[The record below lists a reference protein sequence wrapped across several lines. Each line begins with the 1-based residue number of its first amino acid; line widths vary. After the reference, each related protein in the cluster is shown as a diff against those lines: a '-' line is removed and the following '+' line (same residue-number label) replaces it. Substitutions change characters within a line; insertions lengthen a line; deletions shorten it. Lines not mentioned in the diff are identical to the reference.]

1 MSQDSENWHY
11 ILNFVKK
18 NGMHLLSHLVIFLF
32 EGRGLER
39 PALTSLTVVVKTEYL
54 GTFEQ

>member
-18 NGMHLLSHLVIFLF
+18 NGAYLLSHLGFFLI
-32 EGRGLER
+32 RGTWFAKASINE
-39 PALTSLTVVVKTEYL
+39 PHS
-54 GTFEQ
+54 GG